1 MTGDAGWPWQ
11 ADGAGA
17 ASDADTGTGDGGQ
30 SLAIAFARCFATPE
44 GRRVLQQLRA
54 WTLERAV
61 GPAASDA
68 QLRHL
73 EGQRQLVAQVLM
85 LIREGG
91 GGPSGPH
98 PFSPRNLDLQGD

>member
-1 MTGDAGWPWQ
+1 MTGDAGWPWL

-17 ASDADTGTGDGGQ
+17 AGEASADSGEAGQ

-61 GPAASDA
+61 GPAVSDA
-68 QLRHL
+68 HLRHL

-85 LIREGG
+85 LIREGTG
-91 GGPSGPH
+91 RP
-98 PFSPRNLDLQGD
+98 

>member
-1 MTGDAGWPWQ
+1 MTGDSGWPWL
-11 ADGAGA
+11 ADGDSAGGG
-17 ASDADTGTGDGGQ
+17 ASTGTGEGEQ

-85 LIREGG
+85 LIREGAG
-91 GGPSGPH
+91 RP
-98 PFSPRNLDLQGD
+98 